1 MPYESSSMKFEPP
14 LARRTFLVGAAAGG
28 AVIAGNLAWHAFN
41 PKPVPLSPI
50 ADAFWARRFPA
61 LDGGELAVA
70 PWRGQRLLVNFW
82 ATWCPPCVKELPE
95 INQFY
100 KEARGKGW
108 QVLGLAVDQRDP
120 VKAFLQKAPLDF
132 EVALAGPEGL
142 GLVREL
148 GNPAGGLP
156 FSVVFDETGEISWRR
171 LGVSHLEELRQLAK
185 S

>member
-1 MPYESSSMKFEPP
+1 MSPIT
-14 LARRTFLVGAAAGG
+14 RRILLTSAGLGAATLG
-28 AVIAGNLAWHAFN
+28 ASFAWRKLNPPQSSALAQ
-41 PKPVPLSPI
+41 
-50 ADAFWARRFPA
+50 AFWARRFPG
-61 LDGGELAVA
+61 LDGQEVDVA
-70 PWRGQRLLVNFW
+70 RWRGQPLLVNFW

-100 KEARGKGW
+100 KEAKGKGW
-108 QVLGLAVDQRDP
+108 QVLGLAVDQLDP
-120 VKAFLQKAPLDF
+120 VKAFLQKTPLDF
-132 EVALAGPEGL
+132 AVALAGPEGL

-171 LGVSHLEELRQLAK
+171 LGVSRLEELRQLAK

>member
-1 MPYESSSMKFEPP
+1 MNPITRRLI
-14 LARRTFLVGAAAGG
+14 LAGAGVGAATLG
-28 AVIAGNLAWHAFN
+28 AALAWRRLN
-41 PKPVPLSPI
+41 PPQSSPLAQS
-50 ADAFWARRFPA
+50 FWARRFPG
-61 LDGGELAVA
+61 LDGQDLDVA
-70 PWRGQRLLVNFW
+70 RWRGQPLLVNFW

-100 KEARGKGW
+100 NEARGKGW
-108 QVLGLAVDQRDP
+108 QVLGLAVDQLAP
-120 VKAFLQKAPLDF
+120 VKAFLQKTPLDF
-132 EVALAGPEGL
+132 AVALAGPEGL

-171 LGVSHLEELRQLAK
+171 LGVTHLEELRQLAK

>member
-1 MPYESSSMKFEPP
+1 MSPITRRIF
-14 LARRTFLVGAAAGG
+14 LAGAGLGAAALG
-28 AVIAGNLAWHAFN
+28 ASFAWRKLN
-41 PKPVPLSPI
+41 PPQTSAV
-50 ADAFWARRFPA
+50 AQAFWARRFPG
-61 LDGGELAVA
+61 LDGAELDVA
-70 PWRGQRLLVNFW
+70 RWRGQPLLVNFW

-100 KEARGKGW
+100 KEAKGKGW
-108 QVLGLAVDQRDP
+108 QVLGLAVDQAEP
-120 VKAFLQKAPLDF
+120 VKAFLHKTPLDF
-132 EVALAGPEGL
+132 AVALAGPEGL

-171 LGVSHLEELRQLAK
+171 LGVSRLEELRQLAK